1 MVTPI
6 FRIFDYRKA
15 YEFYVEWLGFHI
27 DWEERSDTVSMY
39 MQVSRGDIVLH
50 LTGYYGENCP
60 GSRSR
65 AMAEINGL
73 MAYHRLLVQKDYPF
87 MPPGLKKTVWS
98 ERVMQA
104 EVTDPFGNSIVFI
117 EACA

>member
-1 MVTPI
+1 
-6 FRIFDYRKA
+6 
-15 YEFYVEWLGFHI
+15 
-27 DWEERSDTVSMY
+27 MY